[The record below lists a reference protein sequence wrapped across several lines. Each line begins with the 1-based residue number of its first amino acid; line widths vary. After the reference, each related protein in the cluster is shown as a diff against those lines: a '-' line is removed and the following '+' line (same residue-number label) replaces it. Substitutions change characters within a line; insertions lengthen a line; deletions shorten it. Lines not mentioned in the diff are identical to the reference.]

1 MEMEEVTFADSI
13 NGEIAYQS
21 KLRAE
26 YTLEAMKS
34 GNLPDLSIVGS
45 VNLNGITPNTSGYF
59 KSFGSM
65 TNVDF
70 SRDCNFLIRLATELI
85 KRNIKWLKI
94 LYME

>member
-1 MEMEEVTFADSI
+1 MEMEEVAFADSI

-70 SRDCNFLIRLATELI
+70 FGRIAIFLSDWRQS
-85 KRNIKWLKI
+85 
-94 LYME
+94 